1 MRTVD
6 SFIFYNEID
15 MLKYRL
21 SILNEYVDYFVL
33 VESNYTY
40 SGKLK
45 ELFYEKNK
53 EMFEDFNHKII
64 HIILPELPYK
74 FPEIDYKKINSG

>member
-1 MRTVD
+1 MKIID
-6 SFIFYNEID
+6 SFIFYNELD

-21 SILNEYVDYFVL
+21 SLLNDYVDYFVL
-33 VESNYTY
+33 VESNYTH

-53 EMFEDFNHKII
+53 ELFAEFNHKIVHKMI
-64 HIILPELPYK
+64 LLSKII
-74 FPEIDYKKINSG
+74 